1 MQVFSSGINDF
12 TYLTDT
18 IIRVWICF
26 QFSGRLVD
34 KVVDVLSTKHG
45 AWNANER
52 QQQGKQQQQQQLQL
66 QQQQQQQH
74 HREFW
79 KLDVWEDDARRRRR
93 LIRNPLGSAHPEATL
108 KACLEHGAPD
118 DAIQVAQAE
127 FHAHLAAN
135 RSQQAAASHDLVED
149 SELLVED
156 RELDSDTQGEI
167 HFKII

>member
-1 MQVFSSGINDF
+1 MIKRKENYNFTQPLSSCS
-12 TYLTDT
+12 L
-18 IIRVWICF
+18 
-26 QFSGRLVD
+26 
-34 KVVDVLSTKHG
+34 H
-45 AWNANER
+45 
-52 QQQGKQQQQQQLQL
+52 
-66 QQQQQQQH
+66 
-74 HREFW
+74 
-79 KLDVWEDDARRRRR
+79 R

-156 RELDSDTQGEI
+156 RELDSDTQGDFFFYE
-167 HFKII
+167 HYQHPFATSLTHSYDLNFCGLKRRTL